1 MTTYEKPMIFAN
13 LFQKVFHL
21 DCFKI
26 MQLRQFANVLF
37 PYYKHRKKQ
46 SDMFHFFFKCVSSFK
61 YFFIDFIQNYGTAYD
76 CKVRNG
82 TANVKMSHPGREI
95 TLKFFRYSDFKYGS
109 ASVLTMHCIGVR
121 ELFDGVCYR

>member
-95 TLKFFRYSDFKYGS
+95 TLKFFRYSDSCMAVHQF
-109 ASVLTMHCIGVR
+109 
-121 ELFDGVCYR
+121 